1 MTLVRAGREA
11 EALALYRDVLGSD
24 QQSGFVYEQYGDVLA
39 LAGDTPGAEHAYRK
53 AMEIQPNLTG
63 ILLKINA
70 LESTHKETPLTIFP
84 ILLGLIT
91 GCLLLVRRE
100 R

>member
-11 EALALYRDVLGSD
+11 EALALYHDVLASRPD
-24 QQSGFVYEQYGDVLA
+24 NGFLYEQYGDVLA
-39 LAGDTPGAEHAYRK
+39 LAGDTVGAENAYRK

-63 ILLKINA
+63 IVLKIQA
-70 LESTHKETPLTIFP
+70 LESPRKETPLGIRP
-84 ILLGLIT
+84 VLAGIMGCVLLF
-91 GCLLLVRRE
+91 RRK